1 VRTAFAS
8 TAVVVMSFDQG
19 EFNFDAEGSESGYRK
34 WRQELDARK
43 QEFEH
48 RWGVVLGKR
57 VKVWLKNH
65 AKPVSGPL
73 EWLTG
78 KRYNPND
85 EPRFKVRSLEFVI
98 SEVESMVRDDE
109 D

>member
-1 VRTAFAS
+1 
-8 TAVVVMSFDQG
+8 
-19 EFNFDAEGSESGYRK
+19 
-34 WRQELDARK
+34 
-43 QEFEH
+43 
-48 RWGVVLGKR
+48 

-109 D
+109 EGFHERQLLALRWNLETLQYSPFGSTAESSGTETL

>member
-1 VRTAFAS
+1 
-8 TAVVVMSFDQG
+8 M
-19 EFNFDAEGSESGYRK
+19 
-34 WRQELDARK
+34 
-43 QEFEH
+43 
-48 RWGVVLGKR
+48 
-57 VKVWLKNH
+57 KVWLKNH